1 MNQAGSLVLHLKL
14 SAPALQSVHSSL
26 HLAGRTS
33 MPMTIIA
40 IRAVPPA
47 CFGGGFPFA
56 FNNSS
61 ALVHGRFRQGPQCRR
76 EVQFTLLRA
85 VQH

>member
-1 MNQAGSLVLHLKL
+1 
-14 SAPALQSVHSSL
+14 
-26 HLAGRTS
+26 
-33 MPMTIIA
+33 MPMTIIG

-61 ALVHGRFRQGPQCRR
+61 ALGSKPN
-76 EVQFTLLRA
+76 
-85 VQH
+85 